1 MLENMKGALDRG
13 ISAVSIKS
21 EAMAETS
28 KVRAQLQ
35 NLERERDTLI
45 TKLGASMYQMWQ
57 TNRFSRE
64 TFEEMCKSIRASEE
78 GIEACNRR
86 REEIRQE
93 QERQLAATRLQQ
105 TRQEQSAPVQA
116 EPVEAG
122 QFWDNPPQQAQPSAP
137 AGKVCPCGNVNP
149 AGARFCTKC
158 GQPLS

>member
-35 NLERERDTLI
+35 NLERERDSLI

-64 TFEEMCKSIRASEE
+64 AFEEMCKSIRASEE

-86 REEIRQE
+86 LEEIRQE
-93 QERQLAATRLQQ
+93 QERQMEAIRLQQ
-105 TRQEQSAPVQA
+105 AQQAQPAPAQG

-122 QFWDNPPQQAQPSAP
+122 QFWDNPPQPAAP

-149 AGARFCTKC
+149 AEARFCTKC
-158 GQPLS
+158 GQPLT